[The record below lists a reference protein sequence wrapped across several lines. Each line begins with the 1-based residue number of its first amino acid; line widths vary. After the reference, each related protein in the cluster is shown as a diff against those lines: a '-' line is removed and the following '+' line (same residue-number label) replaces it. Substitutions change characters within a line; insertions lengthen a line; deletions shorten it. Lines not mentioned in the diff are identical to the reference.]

1 MRNTGIPSVP
11 VYRSQHTS
19 TRTARTGTI
28 QATGATDPERG
39 VDEHVLDGEADGAL
53 HRRGDFRDFAW
64 AVYLKK
70 TTRGGRGHFSP
81 CQPSQHLHQHFQGTY
96 SIFRTSAQLK
106 TSKEKEK
113 Y

>member
-19 TRTARTGTI
+19 TRTARTGNI

-64 AVYLKK
+64 AVYFLKK

-81 CQPSQHLHQHFQGTY
+81 CQPS
-96 SIFRTSAQLK
+96 
-106 TSKEKEK
+106 
-113 Y
+113 

>member
-11 VYRSQHTS
+11 VYRSQYTS
-19 TRTARTGTI
+19 TCTARTGNI

-64 AVYLKK
+64 TVHLKK

-81 CQPSQHLHQHFQGTY
+81 CQPS
-96 SIFRTSAQLK
+96 
-106 TSKEKEK
+106 
-113 Y
+113 